1 MFQLDSAHSLIE
13 RLPQRPRNLIRRERL
28 SQESQPVLEH
38 AMLLDPI
45 VGVARARTRRQAVAT
60 RNTQR
65 SFGGS
70 PIPS

>member
-1 MFQLDSAHSLIE
+1 MFQLDSAHNLVE

-28 SQESQPVLEH
+28 SQELQPLLEH

-45 VGVARARTRRQAVAT
+45 VGVARACTRRQAVAT

-65 SFGGS
+65 SFGCCA
-70 PIPS
+70 IPS